1 MKRISTLII
10 GLTVLFG
17 MQNARADEGM
27 WIPALLTDNYAEMQ
41 RLGLKMTPEQIYSI
55 NNNSMKD
62 AIVRLGRG
70 FCTGE
75 IISDQ
80 GLFLTNHHCG
90 YGAIQKLSSTTANH
104 LKNGFWAKNKQEEKF
119 AEFSVSFLVKIVDI
133 TDEILDGV
141 TDANR
146 SELVAKNSSAMRT
159 AHNND
164 GAYEVD
170 IKEMFSG
177 NKYYAYIYQTFGD
190 VRLVGTPPESVGK
203 YGGDT
208 DNWMWPR
215 HTGDFSMFRV
225 YADKDN
231 NPTKGYDPN
240 NQPYQPKHHLPI
252 SMKGVEKGDFAMIWG
267 FPGSTDRYLSSYGVK
282 NATDIDQPARVK
294 LRRSKLDI
302 YEKYQAT
309 SEEVDLMYAS
319 KHAGVANYW
328 KYFMGQTRGLKRL
341 DIEGKKRKEEEE
353 FVKWVNSG
361 DAARKA
367 KYGNVIQMYED
378 AYKVYDEKILAQ
390 TYFWEAIYGI
400 EFTRFAAG
408 LSRLKDVY
416 AGMKELDTDEE
427 KNAQARA
434 YRTNNFSNERWLR
447 RTV

>member
-1 MKRISTLII
+1 M
-10 GLTVLFG
+10 VFG
-17 MQNARADEGM
+17 
-27 WIPALLTDNYAEMQ
+27 Q
-41 RLGLKMTPEQIYSI
+41 R
-55 NNNSMKD
+55 
-62 AIVRLGRG
+62 
-70 FCTGE
+70 
-75 IISDQ
+75 
-80 GLFLTNHHCG
+80 TNR
-90 YGAIQKLSSTTANH
+90 
-104 LKNGFWAKNKQEEKF
+104 EEKF

-252 SMKGVEKGDFAMIWG
+252 SMKGVEK
-267 FPGSTDRYLSSYGVK
+267 
-282 NATDIDQPARVK
+282 
-294 LRRSKLDI
+294 
-302 YEKYQAT
+302 
-309 SEEVDLMYAS
+309 
-319 KHAGVANYW
+319 
-328 KYFMGQTRGLKRL
+328 
-341 DIEGKKRKEEEE
+341 
-353 FVKWVNSG
+353 
-361 DAARKA
+361 
-367 KYGNVIQMYED
+367 VI
-378 AYKVYDEKILAQ
+378 L
-390 TYFWEAIYGI
+390 
-400 EFTRFAAG
+400 
-408 LSRLKDVY
+408 L
-416 AGMKELDTDEE
+416 
-427 KNAQARA
+427 
-434 YRTNNFSNERWLR
+434 
-447 RTV
+447 